1 MQVLHWCKVN
11 VFKIVVLL
19 GIFALALAFAGNDLV
34 NFIGVPLAGY
44 SSFIDYTTNGTAAG
58 PDGFLMTSLLGPAK
72 TPWYFL
78 IGAGAI
84 MVYALCT
91 SKKAHNVIKTSV
103 DLSRQD
109 EGEESFG
116 STPIARTLVRFS
128 MTIANGL
135 SKVMPESGKRWIET
149 RFQKDEAIIADGA
162 AFDLVRAS
170 INLVLAGLLI
180 ALGTSL
186 KLPLSTTYVTFMV
199 AMGTSP
205 CRPRLGTRLR
215 RIPYHRRTERYRR
228 LVHHCRSG
236 VYHLFLRYLRNS
248 FRRYNRYHRPY
259 RSGSIHAYTQP
270 GNVQEAQREG
280 KRKRYHQA
288 TDAEHGQ
295 HGDS

>member
-1 MQVLHWCKVN
+1 
-11 VFKIVVLL
+11 
-19 GIFALALAFAGNDLV
+19 
-34 NFIGVPLAGY
+34 
-44 SSFIDYTTNGTAAG
+44 
-58 PDGFLMTSLLGPAK
+58 
-72 TPWYFL
+72 
-78 IGAGAI
+78 

-91 SKKAHNVIKTSV
+91 SKKAHNVNKTSV

-186 KLPLSTTYVTFMV
+186 KLPLSTFVLAGEVDGSLDYIVCF
-199 AMGTSP
+199 
-205 CRPRLGTRLR
+205 LG
-215 RIPYHRRTERYRR
+215 
-228 LVHHCRSG
+228 C
-236 VYHLFLRYLRNS
+236 
-248 FRRYNRYHRPY
+248 
-259 RSGSIHAYTQP
+259 
-270 GNVQEAQREG
+270 AQRI
-280 KRKRYHQA
+280 YHDGA
-288 TDAEHGQ
+288 RTDKEVPRCFGRAEQ
-295 HGDS
+295 